1 MGKKKIVVC
10 GTRSGND
17 GKKMRGKGLVGF
29 HEFTMDFQRFYV
41 FLEQNDFE
49 NFQRILSVFV
59 MNG

>member
-1 MGKKKIVVC
+1 MC
-10 GTRSGND
+10 GIRSGND